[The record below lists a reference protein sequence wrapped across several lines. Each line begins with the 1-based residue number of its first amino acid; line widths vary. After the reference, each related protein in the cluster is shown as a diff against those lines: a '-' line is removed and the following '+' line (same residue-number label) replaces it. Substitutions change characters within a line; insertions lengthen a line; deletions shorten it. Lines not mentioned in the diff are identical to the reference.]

1 MNRKMKKGIKSFI
14 QEINP
19 MLKVKFQDW
28 DLECD
33 VFDEIIY
40 VGKSYDKRTDDY
52 FRQFVN
58 ELNPKCAKINLFLLS
73 LLHEIGHIETW
84 DDEIADEKDTV
95 YGLLKMQF
103 DEEKNLDD
111 AKMKEYCDLYYR
123 IPLEQNATEW
133 GIEFALSHMDLMK
146 KYEWLNI

>member
-1 MNRKMKKGIKSFI
+1 MERKNKEGIKSFI

-19 MLKVKFQDW
+19 MLKVEFQEW

-33 VFDEIIY
+33 VFDEIVY
-40 VGKSYDKRTDDY
+40 VGKTYDKRTDRY

-58 ELNPKCAKINLFLLS
+58 ELNPECARVNLFLLS

-84 DDEIADEKDTV
+84 DDEIADEKDAI

-103 DEEKNLDD
+103 DDEENLDD